1 MDIKGFSSNVVGI
14 VVAVIIICLV
24 AVPILGTAISGLN
37 PETDAQIISLLQIIP
52 LLLVVAVIVA
62 IVAIFISRRE

>member
-1 MDIKGFSSNVVGI
+1 MDIKGFSGNVVGI
-14 VVAVIIICLV
+14 VVAVIMICLV
-24 AVPILGTAISGLN
+24 AVPILNTAIAGLDS
-37 PETDAQIISLLQIIP
+37 TKDAQIISLLGIVP

>member
-14 VVAVIIICLV
+14 VVAVIVICMV
-24 AVPILGTAISGLN
+24 AVPILGTAISGLD
-37 PETDAQIISLLQIIP
+37 PETDAQIISLLSIIP
-52 LLLVVAVIVA
+52 LLLVVAIIVA

>member
-1 MDIKGFSSNVVGI
+1 MDLKGFSSNVVGI
-14 VVAVIIICLV
+14 VVTVIIICLV